1 MTQNTE
7 LARRAVV
14 SGTLGAVA
22 TGARPAAAIGTAM
35 LLQGGNAFDAA
46 VATALAETVL
56 LPSKCGLAGDLV
68 ALHLGPGSDRPASV
82 VSIGRAP
89 ARLYQAAEDSGWARS
104 VTGPL
109 SVGVPGAPAGYASLA
124 ARGRLGLSTLAQP
137 AIDLA
142 NRGITWSAV
151 NHRLVSESLDVLERW
166 QPEGTRYSPPDG
178 PLALGSRIR
187 LPGLAEL
194 LTEFARRGADLFTG
208 ALGEQICTYVTGKG
222 GVLEMS
228 DLQPVTPLETTPEN
242 TELAGTQ
249 LWATPA
255 PTYGPALLEALGK
268 GAAPETVKAALTA
281 LRAPTGR
288 PPALVDGTSTVA
300 AADAEGNL
308 VVLVHSNSFPRYGS
322 GLVVPGLDLVLSNR
336 AGRGFTFAPGHPN
349 APHPG
354 TRPPTTLHAWGAR
367 AADGSW
373 LLGATP
379 GGEQQVPWNTQV
391 LDQLLTTDFGPAAL
405 GAALASAR
413 WEFGPDGELLREGAE
428 LDEFGARSSHT
439 IVRRQAD
446 GTLTAAA
453 DPRQDAAAMAL

>member
-7 LARRAVV
+7 LARRAVA
-14 SGTLGAVA
+14 SGTLGAVV

-46 VATALAETVL
+46 LAAALAETVL

-68 ALHLGPGSDRPASV
+68 ALHLGPGSDRPAPV

-89 ARLYQAAEDSGWARS
+89 VRLYQAAEDSGWARS

-109 SVGVPGAPAGYASLA
+109 SVGVPGAPAGYAALA
-124 ARGRLGLSTLAQP
+124 ARGRLGLTALAQP

-142 NRGITWSAV
+142 NRGFTWSAM
-151 NHRLVSESLDVLERW
+151 NHRLVAESLDGLERW
-166 QPEGTRYSPPDG
+166 QPDGTRYSPREG
-178 PLALGSRIR
+178 PLALGSQVR

-194 LTEFARRGADLFTG
+194 LTEFVRRGADLFTG
-208 ALGEQICTYVTGKG
+208 ALGEQICGYVTQKG

-228 DLQPVTPLETTPEN
+228 DLQPVAPLETAPEHARLAD
-242 TELAGTQ
+242 TE

-349 APHPG
+349 APYPG

-379 GGEQQVPWNTQV
+379 GGEQQVPWNSQV
-391 LDQLLTTDFGPAAL
+391 LDQLLTTGFTPADL
-405 GAALASAR
+405 GAALASPR
-413 WEFGPDGELLREGAE
+413 WEFGKDGELLREGTE
-428 LDEFGARSSHT
+428 LEEFGARSSHT

-453 DPRQDAAAMAL
+453 DPRQDASAVAL